1 MTSYDVRISDWSSYV
16 CSADR
21 ADFARVVDALAL
33 QHMLLDE
40 AAREGGE
47 LAVGILAVLD
57 PRDHAGQRLRGLRR
71 SHDQLVGIVP
81 DFGIGGEAAL
91 HGLDVARLDRVE
103 KTLRHVADVVLLCHV
118 SLLKPWRRTFGR
130 RSPRS
135 ARRFRRP
142 YRRDRSEES
151 RI

>member
-91 HGLDVARLDRVE
+91 HGLDVARWE
-103 KTLRHVADVVLLCHV
+103 
-118 SLLKPWRRTFGR
+118 GR
-130 RSPRS
+130 RGG
-135 ARRFRRP
+135 
-142 YRRDRSEES
+142 
-151 RI
+151 IGG